1 MNAEVDIDGLG
12 LLVSLVGSW
21 LLESNSVVAET
32 LAISLDKHL
41 EWAVGCFFGNT
52 ELSLELLTIIS
63 GSSGFDD

>member
-1 MNAEVDIDGLG
+1 
-12 LLVSLVGSW
+12 
-21 LLESNSVVAET
+21 VVAET

-63 GSSGFDD
+63 GISGFDD